1 MRRFVFALAA
11 LCCLAP
17 ASVTA
22 GESPVSSPEKANR
35 PKVEVVEDQEAGV
48 VRVVIGGRT
57 VLLIDASGLHV
68 NGDIGYAGT
77 STDYGPEGF
86 TAEAAKSAAPVHAP

>member
-11 LCCLAP
+11 LCCLSSTSAM
-17 ASVTA
+17 AE
-22 GESPVSSPEKANR
+22 ESAQSSPEANE

-48 VRVVIGGRT
+48 VRVMISGRT
-57 VLLIDASGLHV
+57 VVLIDSSGLHV

-86 TAEAAKSAAPVHAP
+86 AAEAAKSAAPVHAP